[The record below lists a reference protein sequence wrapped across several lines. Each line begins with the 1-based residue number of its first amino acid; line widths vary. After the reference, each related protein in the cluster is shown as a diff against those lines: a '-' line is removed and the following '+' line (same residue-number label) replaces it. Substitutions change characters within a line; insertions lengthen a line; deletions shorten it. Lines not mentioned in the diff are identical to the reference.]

1 MDTMTDSPTPKPPAG
16 GRDLVPYCAPDDPR
30 NLEPRVMQ
38 RNEAKVA
45 RGFWD
50 KLKRSLGRV
59 PFLEEAVSGYYC
71 AFDPRTPRPVKAMLL
86 AALAYF
92 VVPSD
97 MIPDFIAGFGFT
109 DDASVLLATLRLVSG
124 HIKEPHREAARRR
137 LAALGFHPQ
146 AAADANPP
154 EPGSGG

>member
-1 MDTMTDSPTPKPPAG
+1 
-16 GRDLVPYCAPDDPR
+16 
-30 NLEPRVMQ
+30 MQ

-45 RGFWD
+45 GGFWD
-50 KLKRSLGRV
+50 KLKGTLGRV

-97 MIPDFIAGFGFT
+97 LIPDFVAGLGFT
-109 DDASVLLATLRLVSG
+109 DDASVLLATLRVVSG
-124 HIKEPHREAARRR
+124 SIKDRHREDARRR
-137 LAALGFHPQ
+137 LVAMGLRPAEDDL
-146 AAADANPP
+146 P
-154 EPGSGG
+154 EPERRPDGASHP